1 MLRFIILLLLTTSSI
16 AQGIVLTDEQ
26 LAKQVQDFA
35 RDINESA
42 KQSSII
48 EKQLPQSPQDN
59 APKLIVFVST
69 SMSSTS
75 LQQWATQAELLGAE
89 LVIRGFVNN
98 SFKETI
104 ILAQELFSK
113 NKVGGFNIDPFK
125 FKKYSIESV
134 PTVVLEVG
142 ERIDYVRGDIGL
154 IEALK
159 IIRGKG
165 ENSRDAENYLSKI

>member
-1 MLRFIILLLLTTSSI
+1 MLRFVIVLLLTISCL
-16 AQGIVLTDEQ
+16 AEGAALTDEQ
-26 LAKQVQDFA
+26 FAKQVQDFA

-48 EKQLPQSPQDN
+48 EKQQHQVPQDN

-69 SMSSTS
+69 SMSRTS
-75 LQQWATQAELLGAE
+75 LQQWASQAELLGAE

-113 NKVGGFNIDPFK
+113 EKVGGFNIDPFK
-125 FKKYSIESV
+125 FKKYKIDVV

-142 ERIDYVRGDIGL
+142 ESCDYVRGDIGL

-159 IIRGKG
+159 TIGNKG
-165 ENSRDAENYLSKI
+165 ENSSEAQNYLSQI